1 MCLPGTH
8 LATILPVQPL
18 HPEPSRVSLF
28 LKRRS
33 AQRGLTLVEL
43 MVVVVIISV
52 LAALA
57 LPGMLSSTKDLSVY
71 QAAQRIAEL
80 VQNGRSRA
88 LATGSAHA
96 IVFSTNANGKFA
108 VQQGTRIVG
117 APAAGLPPI
126 PINTCRQ
133 AGAFGMDI
141 SGTVATTSVVT
152 PNTSPVLDQLV
163 FATDGRLSD
172 YDVRVTGFTG
182 APTAASITSEMW
194 ICFTPTGRAYI
205 ANSAASLVGA
215 PSLTDPVVVAVE
227 RFEGGVKQ
235 GLSRNVV
242 VVPGSAPRIFSK

>member
-1 MCLPGTH
+1 
-8 LATILPVQPL
+8 
-18 HPEPSRVSLF
+18 
-28 LKRRS
+28 
-33 AQRGLTLVEL
+33 
-43 MVVVVIISV
+43 MVVVVIVAV

-108 VQQGTRIVG
+108 VQQATRTAGTT
-117 APAAGLPPI
+117 PNI

-133 AGAFGMDI
+133 AGAFGMDV
-141 SGTVATTSVVT
+141 SGTNIVTNVVA
-152 PNTSPVLDQLV
+152 PNTSPVVDQLV
-163 FATDGRLSD
+163 FAVDGRLST
-172 YDVRVTGFTG
+172 YDVRAGAFVG
-182 APTAASITSEMW
+182 APPTASVGSDMW
-194 ICFTPTGRAYI
+194 ICFTPTGRAYV
-205 ANSAASLVGA
+205 ANSAANLVGA
-215 PSLTDPVVVAVE
+215 PNLVDPVSVPVE

-235 GLSRNVV
+235 GLTRNVV